1 MATRDEKLIIISTVV
16 AGFAKLMYLLNKRY
30 NDGGVIWTPMTDAEN
45 DELNRLQNWWRNMP
59 PAKQEKIVALTESMA
74 TGCDLCADAI

>member
-16 AGFAKLMYLLNKRY
+16 AGFAKLMYLMNKKY
-30 NDGGVIWTPMTDAEN
+30 NDAGIIWTPLTDDENAE
-45 DELNRLQNWWRNMP
+45 LRRLQEWWMHMP
-59 PAKQEKIVALTESMA
+59 AAKQEKIVALTESMA